1 MSLAELQRLDAR
13 YRAAQARLQSGASL
27 TVRRLFGQLTVDDI
41 VSRRETSALTRWLDQ
56 SVAVSLALR
65 ERAAVESQG
74 YYDAVRDVTL
84 PSAPRIRHEKPI
96 PPPVEQIRT
105 SLFVTGVVHARKRLD
120 PLLAE
125 QSQQG
130 STPSANTPTP
140 SMLEQ
145 AFANRATEGGTPL
158 RQRQQVIMGQGM
170 ALDLRKAIEVS
181 GQDAGAAAG
190 RHVTEGGR
198 DQIEQSARQDKRA
211 VGYVRIITDKACF
224 FCAALA
230 SRGPVYDD
238 DSFAESDPRFTG
250 PGEHKVHDHCTCSLR
265 AVFRRGF
272 VDTPPRTLELH
283 NDWEAL
289 KEELGH
295 VPTLLEWR
303 NHYERADAAA

>member
-1 MSLAELQRLDAR
+1 MSLEQLQRLDAR
-13 YRAAQARLQSGASL
+13 YRASQARLQAGASG

-56 SVAVSLALR
+56 STAVSLALR
-65 ERAAVESQG
+65 ERAAVESQA
-74 YYDAVRDVTL
+74 YYDEVRRVSF
-84 PSAPRIRHEKPI
+84 PSAPKITHEKPT

-105 SLFVTGVVHARKRLD
+105 SLFVTGVVGARKRLD

-125 QSQQG
+125 SNQQVTRA
-130 STPSANTPTP
+130 STPSP
-140 SMLEQ
+140 SMLDQ

-158 RQRQQVIMGQGM
+158 RQRQQVILGQGQ
-170 ALDLRKAIEVS
+170 ALDLRKAVDMS
-181 GQDAGAAAG
+181 GAAAGAAAG

-198 DQIEQSARQDKRA
+198 DQIEQSAVADKRA
-211 VGYVRIITDKACF
+211 VGYVRIITEKACF

-230 SRGPVYDD
+230 SRGPVYQD
-238 DSFAESDPRFTG
+238 DSFDESDPRFTG

-283 NDWEAL
+283 NEWNSL

-303 NHYERADAAA
+303 NHYDRMDAAA